1 LLVAT
6 AGDWGNDEPTQAG
19 TVRAVDTARG
29 TELWRVSVRAA
40 VRALAPVAGAVFAVL
55 VDGTVVKLADAA

>member
-1 LLVAT
+1 
-6 AGDWGNDEPTQAG
+6 
-19 TVRAVDTARG
+19 VDTARG
-29 TELWRVSVRAA
+29 TDLWRVSVRAA